1 MTPLS
6 SLHPAHAAAGLASPR
21 PLSGRDARVG
31 AAPFG
36 AETGLLGAE
45 ADPQARGLGVR
56 AHAER
61 VLAALQPAA
70 GDAV

>member
-6 SLHPAHAAAGLASPR
+6 SLHLAHAAAGLAPSR
-21 PLSGRDARVG
+21 PLPGRDERPG

-36 AETGLLGAE
+36 AETGLLSAE

-61 VLAALQPAA
+61 VLAALLPAA
-70 GDAV
+70 GDPV